1 MAKKETIDFNDE
13 KQFEKVLKEAKNSD
27 KGNIIANITGFVMRH
42 PKKLIFTLV
51 YVVICGVASN
61 IHWLYLLILKMI

>member
-13 KQFEKVLKEAKNSD
+13 KQFEKVLKDINKS
-27 KGNIIANITGFVMRH
+27 KQGNIVADIMGFVMRN
-42 PKKLIFTLV
+42 PKKLGAILI

-61 IHWLYLLILKMI
+61 IHWLYLLILKLV